1 MFSRKKLLELIIPLI
16 IEQFLIMAV
25 GFIDSI
31 MVSSCGESAI
41 SGISVVNTINHM
53 VNCLLTALA
62 TGGAVSAA
70 QYFGKKDKKSVS
82 LISNQLFLLTLL
94 FSGVLAAAAFWGNRN
109 ILTMLYRNLET
120 DVMKNARIYFFY
132 SALSYPFYGIYNSGA
147 ALLRAIGNSKISMKI
162 SLCKNVANIFGNA
175 VFIYGFH
182 IGVTGAALSTFL
194 SHILSAALILY
205 FLYRDPEIQFSC
217 RLSVRPAIL
226 KKILYI
232 GIPNSLENGIPQI
245 GRILLT
251 TLTASFG
258 TIAIT
263 ADSVTCNI
271 GNFQLIPSE
280 AIGIAMTTVVGQ
292 LVGAGDTENM
302 RKYAWKL
309 VKLSHLSLLILGMAL
324 FLLEEPLFFL
334 YHLSEETISL
344 VRLLLNYNIVCL
356 IFMQPLSYAVPTAL
370 RAANDV
376 HYTMAVS
383 IATMWTCRIGLAYL
397 LGRYAGLG
405 VLGIWIAMTIEWC
418 ARALFF
424 VPRFIFLSKRG
435 VQTDLSAMDAPDR
448 FRK

>member
-1 MFSRKKLLELIIPLI
+1 MFTRKKLLELIIPLT

-41 SGISVVNTINHM
+41 SGISVVNTINNM

-62 TGGAVSAA
+62 TGGAVVAA
-70 QYFGKKDKKSVS
+70 QFIGKKDKKTVS
-82 LISNQLFLLTLL
+82 LISDQLFWLTLL
-94 FSGVLAAAAFWGNRN
+94 FSGIVAITAFFGNGP
-109 ILTMLYRNLET
+109 ILSSLYRNLET
-120 DVMKNARIYFFY
+120 DVMENARIYFFF

-147 ALLRAIGNSKISMKI
+147 ALFRAIGNSKISMKI
-162 SLCKNVANIFGNA
+162 SLCKNLFNVFGNA
-175 VFIYGFH
+175 VFIYGLGL
-182 IGVTGAALSTFL
+182 GVTGAALSTFL

-205 FLYRDPEIQFSC
+205 FLYRDKEIHFAIGPSF
-217 RLSVRPAIL
+217 RPAII

-232 GIPNSLENGIPQI
+232 GIPNSFETGIPQI

-292 LVGAGDTENM
+292 LVGAGDWEGVK
-302 RKYAWKL
+302 KYAKKL
-309 VKLSHLSLLILGMAL
+309 VKMSYLSLFGLGLLLFAIEQPL
-324 FLLEEPLFFL
+324 FLL
-334 YHLSEETISL
+334 YHLSDDTISL
-344 VRLLLNYNIVCL
+344 VKLLLNYNIICL
-356 IFMQPLSYAVPTAL
+356 IIMQPLSYAVPAAL

-376 HYTMAVS
+376 HYTMVVS
-383 IATMWTCRIGLAYL
+383 IITMWTCRIGLAYF
-397 LGRYAGLG
+397 LGRYVGLG
-405 VLGIWIAMTIEWC
+405 VFGIWIAMTIEWC
-418 ARALFF
+418 VRALFF
-424 VPRFIFLSKRG
+424 VPRFAWLTRRNRS
-435 VQTDLSAMDAPDR
+435 TDAPDR
-448 FRK
+448 FRI